1 MVDADRQMAGL
12 SLAELRQ
19 LSMHVVAG
27 PLSMSASP
35 HHGLHSSTLPES
47 IMSSHGRLRAISTE
61 QRVHRIEMD
70 SRSRPIYDLQA
81 VFSMGLPSMP
91 GFHD

>member
-12 SLAELRQ
+12 SLAELRR

-35 HHGLHSSTLPES
+35 HHGLHSFHALAS
-47 IMSSHGRLRAISTE
+47 IVLSHGCAPGAI
-61 QRVHRIEMD
+61 
-70 SRSRPIYDLQA
+70 
-81 VFSMGLPSMP
+81 
-91 GFHD
+91 